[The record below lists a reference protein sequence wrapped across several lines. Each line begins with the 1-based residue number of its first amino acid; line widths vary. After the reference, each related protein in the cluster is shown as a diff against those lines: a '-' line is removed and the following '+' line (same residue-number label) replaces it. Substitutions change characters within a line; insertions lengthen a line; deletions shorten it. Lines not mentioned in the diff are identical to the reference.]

1 MNRKNTRNK
10 KRTKAILFTLLL
22 LVIAIGCIIAVKIY
36 SNYEGYDSESEFK
49 DFVDTQ
55 FSESAFDGGADTAY
69 IDYVYGEEVSYA
81 VDYSKCSNEDVAEF
95 RDEKIDTIISEFKNK
110 NEAENTSEPENGSKG
125 ENEAAGGESNET
137 LLIKTEVH
145 ESDNGVDNLMI
156 YTRTVKE
163 DGHKTSET
171 SSSIDTYQF
180 YDETG
185 QMLVP
190 QQIFHEGYKQ
200 TCSDYLTDYFLS
212 YYTDEQLTQN
222 WKKYLEPTDE
232 NLNKFIA
239 DSAGIAFFFDA
250 GTVLQASEGVV
261 CAGVPALQSDELI
274 RDKIIQRYIDPEKPM
289 VAITFDDGPGLESED
304 RILNCLESNNA
315 VATFF
320 YQGMFIDGREDKIM
334 RAYNIGCEIGNH
346 TWNHPVLTSLKD
358 SKAREQITKTNE
370 AIHDACGHYPT
381 VFRPSYGITSDKINK
396 ASEMPVIM
404 WSVDTLDWKS
414 RNGKKVFNKVK
425 KSGNLDGKIILM
437 HSIHDSTADAT
448 ELIVPW
454 LKSQGYQI
462 VTVSELIKYKTGSAP
477 KAGTT
482 YTEIR

>member
-1 MNRKNTRNK
+1 MNKKMNRKNTHNK
-10 KRTKAILFTLLL
+10 KRKIKSILFTLLL
-22 LVIAIGCIIAVKIY
+22 LAIAIGCIIAVKIY

-49 DFVDTQ
+49 NFVDTQ
-55 FSESAFDGGADTAY
+55 FSENAFDGGADTAY

-95 RDEKIDTIISEFKNK
+95 RDEKIDAIISEFKNK
-110 NEAENTSEPENGSKG
+110 D
-125 ENEAAGGESNET
+125 EAADDEANET

-145 ESDNGVDNLMI
+145 ESENGVDNLMI

-163 DGHKTSET
+163 EGHKTSET
-171 SSSIDTYQF
+171 SSSIYTYQF
-180 YDETG
+180 SEETG

-200 TCSDYLTDYFLS
+200 ACSDYLTDYFLS

-222 WKKYLEPTDE
+222 WKKYLEPTEE

-239 DSAGIAFFFDA
+239 DSAGIAFFFDT
-250 GTVLQASEGVV
+250 GTVLEASEGVV
-261 CAGVPALQSDELI
+261 CAGVPALQSDELV

-396 ASEMPVIM
+396 ESELPVIM

-448 ELIVPW
+448 ELIIPW

-462 VTVSELIKYKTGSAP
+462 VTVSELIKYKTGSEP
-477 KAGTT
+477 KGGTT